1 MMKRWMALLAAVM
14 ALACLGTAC
23 AEMYIGQQPPESWAD
38 RETLRVRAIDVDRSD
53 AMLIT
58 CSGEAMLVDASMNY
72 YIDWLNRALDAE
84 GVTALKY
91 LFSTHSDDD
100 HIGGFAPLISQGRY
114 TLGTFLSPN
123 SMSYQDKAGFHQMV
137 MNQIRAK
144 QVDYREAEDMEV
156 LTLGGAQMEVLRCL
170 KPWGRNARS
179 LCLNIVFGQRRILL
193 TGDADAMAMEHF
205 AEKYRP
211 EQLQADIMKV
221 PHHGIITMPES
232 FLKAVG
238 AEFLFVTNE
247 AAGLDNFRKYMDRVI
262 PGVPMLCSG
271 DGAVVMETDG
281 QDWYVWQEENW

>member
-1 MMKRWMALLAAVM
+1 MMKRWMGLLAALLV
-14 ALACLGTAC
+14 LACLGTAW
-23 AEMYIGQQPPESWAD
+23 AEMHIGQQPPETWAD
-38 RETLRVRAIDVDRSD
+38 RETLRIRSIDVDRND

-58 CSGEAMLVDASMNY
+58 CGGEAMLVDAATNY
-72 YIDWLNRALDAE
+72 HIDRLNRTLDAE

-123 SMSYQDKAGFHQMV
+123 SMSYNDKAGFHQMV
-137 MNQIRAK
+137 MNQVRAR
-144 QVDYREAEDMEV
+144 QVDYREVEDMEV
-156 LTLGGAQMEVLRCL
+156 LTLGGARMEVLRCL

-179 LCLNIVFGQRRILL
+179 ACLNIVFGERRILL

-205 AEKYRP
+205 VEKYRP
-211 EQLQADIMKV
+211 DQLQADIMKV
-221 PHHGIITMPES
+221 PHHGVITSPAS
-232 FLKAVG
+232 FLAVVNPS
-238 AEFLFVTNE
+238 FMYVTNN
-247 AAGLDNFRKYMDRVI
+247 ATGLDKFRTYMDRVL
-262 PGVPMLCSG
+262 PGVPMLYSG

>member
-38 RETLRVRAIDVDRSD
+38 METLRVRAIDVDRSD

-58 CSGEAMLVDASMNY
+58 CGGEAMLVDASMNY
-72 YIDWLNRALDAE
+72 YIDRLNRALDAE

-262 PGVPMLCSG
+262 PGVPMLYSG
-271 DGAVVMETDG
+271 DGAAVMETDG